1 MTATHPLAHCS
12 DVERSCVE
20 RFIGFLR
27 SACELREV
35 WLFGSF
41 ARGDAWS
48 RRMPMNSDIDLFV
61 MTETEPTRPERREAI
76 LNETYPLYLECGR
89 QLSPQFWTTEK
100 LADPPT
106 EKAKAF
112 KQLILREGVR
122 LFPPDRA

>member
-1 MTATHPLAHCS
+1 MTAPVPLAHSS
-12 DVERSCVE
+12 DVERACVE
-20 RFIGFLR
+20 RFITVLR
-27 SACELREV
+27 DACDVREV

-61 MTETEPTRPERREAI
+61 VTQTEPTAERREAI

-89 QLSPQFWTTEK
+89 QLSPQFWTADK

-122 LFPPDRA
+122 LFPPDRP

>member
-1 MTATHPLAHCS
+1 VTATDPLAHCS
-12 DVERSCVE
+12 DVERACVE
-20 RFIGFLR
+20 RFITVLR
-27 SACELREV
+27 GACDVREV

-48 RRMPMNSDIDLFV
+48 RRMPMNSDIDLLV
-61 MTETEPTRPERREAI
+61 VTGIEPTAERREGI

-89 QLSPQFWTTEK
+89 QLSPQFWTVEK

-122 LFPPDRA
+122 LFPSERA